1 MKKTAKSIL
10 LLFIITMLTLTL
22 VGCGDNDKSEN
33 KSKEEK
39 SSKNKIVA
47 TMEETDTPFG
57 DYTETVEVT
66 LKDDK
71 VDDVT
76 IIMEFAD
83 ESDAEDAEEILEN
96 AYETTRNGKKITV
109 DLETE
114 TFFGDDEVTKEE
126 SKEYLEDDGYTIK

>member
-22 VGCGDNDKSEN
+22 VGCGDNDKSE
-33 KSKEEK
+33 KKDKEEK
-39 SSKNKIVA
+39 SNKIVA
-47 TMEETDTPFG
+47 TMEESDSPFG

-76 IIMEFAD
+76 VIMEFAE
-83 ESDAEDAEEILEN
+83 ESDAESAEEILEN
-96 AYETTRNGKKITV
+96 AYKTTRSGKKITV
-109 DLETE
+109 DLDTE
-114 TFFGDDEVTKEE
+114 SFFGNDEVTKDEA
-126 SKEYLEDDGYTIK
+126 KEYLEDDGYTIK

>member
-22 VGCGDNDKSEN
+22 VGCGDNDKSE
-33 KSKEEK
+33 KKDKEEK
-39 SSKNKIVA
+39 SNKIVA
-47 TMEETDTPFG
+47 TMEESDSPFG

-76 IIMEFAD
+76 IIMEFAE
-83 ESDAEDAEEILEN
+83 ESDAESAEEILEN
-96 AYETTRNGKKITV
+96 AYETTRSGKKITV
-109 DLETE
+109 DLDTE
-114 TFFGDDEVTKEE
+114 SFFGNDEVTKDEA
-126 SKEYLEDDGYTIK
+126 KEYLENDGYTIK

>member
-22 VGCGDNDKSEN
+22 VGCGDNDKSE
-33 KSKEEK
+33 KKDKEEK
-39 SSKNKIVA
+39 SNKIVA
-47 TMEETDTPFG
+47 TMEESDSPFG

-76 IIMEFAD
+76 IIMEFAE
-83 ESDAEDAEEILEN
+83 ESDAESAEEILEN
-96 AYETTRNGKKITV
+96 AYKTTRSGKKITV
-109 DLETE
+109 DLDTE
-114 TFFGDDEVTKEE
+114 SFFGNDEVTKDEA
-126 SKEYLEDDGYTIK
+126 KEYLEDDGYTIK

>member
-22 VGCGDNDKSEN
+22 VGCGDNDKSE
-33 KSKEEK
+33 KKDKEEK
-39 SSKNKIVA
+39 SNKIVA
-47 TMEETDTPFG
+47 TMEESDSPFG

-76 IIMEFAD
+76 IIMEFAE
-83 ESDAEDAEEILEN
+83 ESDAESAEEILEN
-96 AYETTRNGKKITV
+96 AYKTTRSGKKITV
-109 DLETE
+109 DLDTE
-114 TFFGDDEVTKEE
+114 SFFGNDEVTKDEA
-126 SKEYLEDDGYTIK
+126 KEYLENDGYTIK

>member
-22 VGCGDNDKSEN
+22 VGCGDNDKSE
-33 KSKEEK
+33 KKDKEEK
-39 SSKNKIVA
+39 SNKIVA
-47 TMEETDTPFG
+47 TMEESDSPFG

-76 IIMEFAD
+76 IIMEFAE
-83 ESDAEDAEEILEN
+83 ESDAESAEEILEN
-96 AYETTRNGKKITV
+96 AYETTRSGKKITV
-109 DLETE
+109 DLDTE
-114 TFFGDDEVTKEE
+114 SFFGNDEVTKDEA
-126 SKEYLEDDGYTIK
+126 KEYLEDDGYTIK

>member
-39 SSKNKIVA
+39 SSNKIVA

-126 SKEYLEDDGYTIK
+126 AKEYLEDDGYTIK

>member
-22 VGCGDNDKSEN
+22 VGCGDNDKSE
-33 KSKEEK
+33 KKDKEEK
-39 SSKNKIVA
+39 SNKIVA
-47 TMEETDTPFG
+47 TMEESDSPFG

-76 IIMEFAD
+76 IIMEFAE
-83 ESDAEDAEEILEN
+83 ESDAESAEEILEN
-96 AYETTRNGKKITV
+96 AYETTRSGKKITV
-109 DLETE
+109 DLDTE
-114 TFFGDDEVTKEE
+114 SFCGNDEVTKDEA
-126 SKEYLEDDGYTIK
+126 KEYLEDDGYTIK

>member
-22 VGCGDNDKSEN
+22 VGCGDNDKSE
-33 KSKEEK
+33 KKDKEEK
-39 SSKNKIVA
+39 SNKIVA
-47 TMEETDTPFG
+47 TMEESDSPFG

-76 IIMEFAD
+76 IIMEFAE
-83 ESDAEDAEEILEN
+83 ESDAESAEEILEK
-96 AYETTRNGKKITV
+96 AYETTRSGKKITV
-109 DLETE
+109 DLDTE
-114 TFFGDDEVTKEE
+114 SFFGNDEVTKDEA
-126 SKEYLEDDGYTIK
+126 KEYLEDDGYTIK